1 MKLYEI
7 FLTESL
13 GRGGW
18 LNTKTN
24 KYIDLEF
31 DTRGETHDEFTAA
44 NPDIFGEDSTKVFSR
59 GWVRI
64 VYPESAQRGPKVPP
78 WLGIEGAPEFVK
90 TESVRRY
97 ASRFI
102 KDWDVDNVDVQL
114 INPSTNR
121 SEGHKTFQMPHELRQ
136 LNVFLR

>member
-1 MKLYEI
+1 MKLYELV
-7 FLTESL
+7 LTESL

-18 LNTKTN
+18 LNGETG

-31 DTRGETHDEFTAA
+31 DTRGQTHDEFTTE
-44 NPDIFGEDSTKVFSR
+44 NPDIFGDDPTKVFSR

-64 VYPESAQRGPKVPP
+64 VYPESTQRGPKTPP

-90 TESVRRY
+90 TEPVRRY
-97 ASRFI
+97 VSRFI
-102 KDWDVDNVDVQL
+102 KDWDVDKVDVQL
-114 INPSTNR
+114 INPTTSYTA
-121 SEGHKTFQMPHELRQ
+121 GHGSFQMPHELRQ